1 MCAAAKISRFAVA
14 DVNGLGGAVA
24 KFGVHLPPVVIGGT
38 EYKQFTVLIGPDDFI
53 GFVDRSPHRGEIGEM
68 LGFDGFDGLR
78 RLVASSVRID
88 ASALGRQVES
98 KIGGQL
104 GSMPID
110 RCW

>member
-1 MCAAAKISRFAVA
+1 M
-14 DVNGLGGAVA
+14 A

-53 GFVDRSPHRGEIGEM
+53 GFVDRSRHRGEIGEM
-68 LGFDGFDGLR
+68 LGFDGFDGFDGLR
-78 RLVASSVRID
+78 RLVASCDRID